1 MQYLCVFSRTRA
13 LHCSS
18 IRKPENTAPYFYH
31 AGDTGSCGTPLMNTL
46 EGDMGKEG
54 YGMKRK
60 IIDRQDDACGSAVIG
75 VQGCTFTG
83 TSEVSDGCL
92 AEPYAAAA
100 AEPMRVQQ
108 VLAKYTIDGPGSWG
122 HNASLF
128 QLFENAFHAS
138 PRCLQTRIAPPGVA
152 PSAASTY
159 TRGQTCELS
168 TWKGPPQGGKHHR
181 FSGPEPVPNAHAG
194 PLGSSPPGF
203 VDNKAPVPQWGPS
216 QRGGPPVV
224 PRRAPMFGTA
234 SGWGPP
240 PATQSSQC
248 GLPTMGGHAPFAG
261 GSEGYGKAS
270 SGVPHQPRTVPS
282 SWESTP
288 DIVNNRQAHLESMPQ
303 GGPRGM
309 GPPKSHGHQG
319 PPPFGSLDA
328 WGPSQADRRCGGPP
342 PAHQHEAISSW
353 PSPLAYD
360 SAQYHRGGGP
370 LTRGVPSDGSPPSI
384 GGPSP
389 SQRGSPH
396 GVQLFHDGGRGEGH
410 FQVNT
415 SGGLPPP
422 PRGPGVSEVTGAS
435 GPPGVPGPPGGQ
447 GPHGAAPRAPGRP
460 GAFRGPGVLG
470 GPGGRGSLGAPRG
483 VGVPGP
489 PGAPRGPGGPG
500 VPGPPGPPGPPGGRG
515 LPVGPRPG
523 SATAPGA
530 PHPQTF
536 QSFVSDPEEGR
547 PNGSTSWRGTII
559 SGVLPQPPAA
569 SAERGSFL
577 GPQQP
582 PLGSA
587 ELSFGR
593 RPLGPP
599 SGAPPPAW
607 NARTAAESN
616 NSNNICSSSSSMC
629 NSSNNIC
636 SNHISNCSRAL
647 RLCSSS

>member
-1 MQYLCVFSRTRA
+1 
-13 LHCSS
+13 
-18 IRKPENTAPYFYH
+18 
-31 AGDTGSCGTPLMNTL
+31 
-46 EGDMGKEG
+46 
-54 YGMKRK
+54 
-60 IIDRQDDACGSAVIG
+60 
-75 VQGCTFTG
+75 
-83 TSEVSDGCL
+83 
-92 AEPYAAAA
+92 
-100 AEPMRVQQ
+100 
-108 VLAKYTIDGPGSWG
+108 
-122 HNASLF
+122 
-128 QLFENAFHAS
+128 
-138 PRCLQTRIAPPGVA
+138 
-152 PSAASTY
+152 
-159 TRGQTCELS
+159 
-168 TWKGPPQGGKHHR
+168 
-181 FSGPEPVPNAHAG
+181 
-194 PLGSSPPGF
+194 
-203 VDNKAPVPQWGPS
+203 
-216 QRGGPPVV
+216 
-224 PRRAPMFGTA
+224 
-234 SGWGPP
+234 
-240 PATQSSQC
+240 
-248 GLPTMGGHAPFAG
+248 MGGHAPFAG

-547 PNGSTSWRGTII
+547 PN
-559 SGVLPQPPAA
+559 VPKEALM
-569 SAERGSFL
+569 
-577 GPQQP
+577 
-582 PLGSA
+582 
-587 ELSFGR
+587 
-593 RPLGPP
+593 GPP
-599 SGAPPPAW
+599 SRGPGPREGAPLQPSYNRGGPPRGPQGPPGATGAYLAVPPPRGQVPPRHPLQLQQQ
-607 NARTAAESN
+607 NANKGPQNPLSILESSQQQLVLLESLRSAAAAATATAVQPTHEAGDPTQLLKQLQQHLQQHNPAALPALLSLQQTIQSASLLQELCAVPEPLFDPQENEAAHTWCYLDAYNKTWVLGVCEYPAALSLAHSASRRICLSLLHSFAYLSDAESVN
-616 NSNNICSSSSSMC
+616 PYLLEEFHCVVRIRYMGMNANASLWLPSP
-629 NSSNNIC
+629 
-636 SNHISNCSRAL
+636 AVL
-647 RLCSSS
+647 RYVLAS